1 MANEKQ
7 NSDARMLD
15 SQTRAKETQAQIE
28 LEQQRLQLESGGGED
43 GGLDK
48 AKMIDFQL
56 RADDIRQR
64 QEDAMLDAINRKRDR
79 ESRERLAAIKLAE
92 EVSRNPQALGYVDKV
107 IDPAMLQRLES
118 NEPTLDGK
126 KTGEL

>member
-1 MANEKQ
+1 M
-7 NSDARMLD
+7 
-15 SQTRAKETQAQIE
+15 
-28 LEQQRLQLESGGGED
+28 QLESGGGED

-64 QEDAMLDAINRKRDR
+64 QEDAMLDAVNRKRDR

-107 IDPAMLQRLES
+107 IDPAMLQRLEG